1 MKKPNFDDDVS
12 MPVHHKGPK
21 PTKYVWLAEMEIGQ
35 SFVTD
40 LKTARQICSVC
51 YKNPKY
57 LPAGFKVRIQTKGNE
72 TRVWRIA

>member
-1 MKKPNFDDDVS
+1 MKKPNFDDDVP
-12 MPVHHKGPK
+12 MPSVQKGPTPK
-21 PTKYVWLAEMEIGQ
+21 HAWLAEMKIGQ

-40 LKTARQICSVC
+40 LKTARQLHSSC

-57 LPAGFKVRIQTKGNE
+57 LPAGFKIKMQTKGNE